1 VVASLIAAFMST
13 ISTHLNWGSSYIV
26 NDFYLRFINPKA
38 SDRKQ
43 VVIGQ
48 ASTVVLM
55 FFVAILALLLSNAL
69 QAFTILLQIGAGTGL
84 LFILRWFW
92 WRINPYSELTAMV
105 VSFLVAVYFQLIQ
118 PLTGLAP
125 MSAALQLV
133 TGVIITTIAWIL
145 VTLFTQPS
153 DIKTLVRFYN
163 LVEPGGPGWKQML
176 EQAQTQGE
184 KITAGQ
190 AKWDVPGGIIAMV
203 MGCFSIYGLLFAAG
217 YWLYGNL
224 VPAIILTIIG
234 LAASVLLFR
243 FRKSLTVRG

>member
-1 VVASLIAAFMST
+1 
-13 ISTHLNWGSSYIV
+13 
-26 NDFYLRFINPKA
+26 
-38 SDRKQ
+38 
-43 VVIGQ
+43 
-48 ASTVVLM
+48 
-55 FFVAILALLLSNAL
+55 
-69 QAFTILLQIGAGTGL
+69 
-84 LFILRWFW
+84 
-92 WRINPYSELTAMV
+92 
-105 VSFLVAVYFQLIQ
+105 
-118 PLTGLAP
+118 
-125 MSAALQLV
+125 
-133 TGVIITTIAWIL
+133 
-145 VTLFTQPS
+145 
-153 DIKTLVRFYN
+153 
-163 LVEPGGPGWKQML
+163 ML